1 MFMKNGYDKCGYI
14 LKPNILRRGVEVVN
28 QSFCLNVTIISA
40 YQLNYSNQDTECS
53 PRIELIM
60 KEFNQDIIFKTIIIS
75 NNSLNPYWNQ
85 KFKMYVK
92 YPELTFL
99 VFQIINSSSGGKGF
113 IGWQSIPLDCIRYG
127 YRNVPLRDEYFN
139 TME

>member
-40 YQLNYSNQDTECS
+40 YQLNYSNQDAECS

-99 VFQIINSSSGGKGF
+99 VFQVINS
-113 IGWQSIPLDCIRYG
+113 
-127 YRNVPLRDEYFN
+127 
-139 TME
+139 